1 MPRLLGGGA
10 VMPRLRGGE
19 VGRVMPRLLGGG
31 AVMPRLLMAGL
42 LGLLSA
48 GSAAG
53 GGWRPPGDGGW
64 DWGISN
70 ARYCSKNRLQ
80 TQGIDK
86 KMNYKRKVS
95 TKK

>member
-10 VMPRLRGGE
+10 VMPRLLGGQ
-19 VGRVMPRLLGGG
+19 VGR
-31 AVMPRLLMAGL
+31 VMPRLLMAGL